1 MYRSKNGSVHLSDGE
16 VNLAIL
22 NASDPKEPGHAPGM
36 YHFGFHVNDAEAV
49 AQRIKEI
56 HPEGAP
62 KARPKGTSY
71 AETRGSDPDGNC
83 SISLLG
89 DGVKNPCRKIRA
101 DRALEKTIAVVLFNV
116 RPFNT
121 SDSLFDIES

>member
-1 MYRSKNGSVHLSDGE
+1 
-16 VNLAIL
+16 
-22 NASDPKEPGHAPGM
+22 M

-62 KARPKGTSY
+62 VARPKGTSY
-71 AETRGSDPDGNC
+71 AETRGSDPD
-83 SISLLG
+83 
-89 DGVKNPCRKIRA
+89 VKNPCRKIKA
-101 DRALEKTIAVVLFNV
+101 DRALEKTIAVMLFNV

-121 SDSLFDIES
+121 SDSLFELES